1 MQNAQTLYSDIIVHR
16 HHVSESRPPMPIHSC
31 AAQFAPFAALT
42 GYDDMINESARY
54 TEDEIELEECQKA
67 ELNDRLLF
75 LLSRE
80 EPAEV
85 TVTYFVPDTKKSGGK
100 YLSFTDR
107 ILRYDEY
114 RRSIIFTSGIAL
126 CTDSITDIQSDVLDA
141 LNW

>member
-1 MQNAQTLYSDIIVHR
+1 MTVH
-16 HHVSESRPPMPIHSC
+16 SR

-42 GYDDMINESARY
+42 GYDDMIKESERY
-54 TEDEIELEECQKA
+54 TDDAPELDECRKA

-107 ILRYDEY
+107 IWRYDEY